1 MSIAR
6 RITLPALLAATAVL
20 GGCGDDN
27 NNEGAGD
34 AEVISRVALTLT
46 PAGGGATQSAVITF
60 STPTT
65 PQPQVGTLVL
75 EEGTT
80 YQGTVEFTNTFA
92 SPSVDITEEVEAE
105 ADEHRIFYTVTGPT
119 GVSIPTAS
127 LDLDPNGAPL
137 GLTYQVVV
145 AAGAASGAG
154 TIRVV
159 LSHYDD
165 QPKGDGQT
173 PSNETDVDVTFAYT
187 VP

>member
-1 MSIAR
+1 MSLAR
-6 RITLPALLAATAVL
+6 RFLLPGLITTIAAL

-27 NNEGAGD
+27 DNAGAGD
-34 AEVISRVALTLT
+34 AEVISRVTVTLT
-46 PAGGGATQSAVITF
+46 PTTGGATQSAIINF

-65 PQPQVGTLVL
+65 PEPQAGTLEL
-75 EEGTT
+75 EPGVT
-80 YQGTVEFTNTFA
+80 YDGTVEFTNAFA
-92 SPSVDITEEVEAE
+92 NPAVDITAEVEAE
-105 ADEHRIFYTVTGPT
+105 ADEHRVFYTVTGPA
-119 GVSIPTAS
+119 GVSIPPAS

-145 AAGAASGAG
+145 AADAVSGAG
-154 TIRVV
+154 TIRVA

-165 QPKGDGQT
+165 QPKGSGQT